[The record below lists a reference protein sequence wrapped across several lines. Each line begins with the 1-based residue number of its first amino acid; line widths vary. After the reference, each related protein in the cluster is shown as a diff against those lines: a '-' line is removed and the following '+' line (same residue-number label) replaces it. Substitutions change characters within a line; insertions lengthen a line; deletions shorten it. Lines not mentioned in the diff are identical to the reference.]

1 MTCKEC
7 PICMD
12 DIMENNSVVTEC
24 GHCFHTS
31 CLLKNVA
38 HNGFGCPYCRS
49 VLAEVPEDE
58 ESESEDEDEEEEE
71 DTDSEEEDG
80 NELYSDSSLRSMRL
94 LFQRVENEQV
104 EEEEEEEEEDVP
116 RPSPEVIEQSLI
128 QQGVTM
134 LDMIKCMI
142 AINHEEYESEVDY
155 QTKEDEIFN
164 KMSVIISE
172 YRNPV
177 QEQEVVEPVIE
188 PVVQVPVRCNNQMQL
203 YLNEIIN
210 YNQVIDEQEELTEFY
225 FNFIIKIE
233 QEIDFNSQSKEPTK
247 RNFIQLEE
255 IACE

>member
-1 MTCKEC
+1 
-7 PICMD
+7 
-12 DIMENNSVVTEC
+12 MENNSVVTEC

>member
-1 MTCKEC
+1 
-7 PICMD
+7 
-12 DIMENNSVVTEC
+12 MENNSVVTEC

-188 PVVQVPVRCNNQMQL
+188 PVVQVQEPVVQVPVRCNNQMQL